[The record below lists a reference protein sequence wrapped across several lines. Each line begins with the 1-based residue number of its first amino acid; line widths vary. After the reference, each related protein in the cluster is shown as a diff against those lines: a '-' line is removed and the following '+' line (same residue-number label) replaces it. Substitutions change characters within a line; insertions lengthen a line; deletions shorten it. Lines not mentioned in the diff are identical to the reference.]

1 MLDLRNLASLAIVFL
16 LLVLTG
22 CTPAVQTTPMTI
34 DKVRYDPAVAR
45 LPGEC
50 RRVLSRRLF

>member
-1 MLDLRNLASLAIVFL
+1 MLDLRNLASLAIVFF
-16 LLVLTG
+16 LLVQTG

-45 LPGEC
+45 FPASVG
-50 RRVLSRRLF
+50 V